1 MADWVYSV
9 KAVQKSW
16 SDGMGARLGNDLIQS
31 KELLRELL
39 GGSCCMEELR
49 LDERVTANFE
59 FWSWKMVR
67 VSCSLVLTL
76 SIGYVLPKLSM

>member
-1 MADWVYSV
+1 
-9 KAVQKSW
+9 
-16 SDGMGARLGNDLIQS
+16 MGARLGNDLVQS

-39 GGSCCMEELR
+39 GGSCHTEELC
-49 LDERVTANFE
+49 LDKHVAANFE

-67 VSCSLVLTL
+67 VSHSPVLVL